1 MLPRRMVFLAGA
13 VLLIIAASY
22 VINRGSAGSSASP
35 SAPVTL
41 DGEDATGGMGMKTTD
56 ELIAFWDG
64 RVTRAPRD
72 FISMT
77 FLAGSIMHK
86 ARETGDIAQYQRA
99 ETTINQALAIDPD
112 YEGAQAYLAAVRYTE
127 HDFTGALALA
137 SQVYAAH
144 PNVVSALATMGDAQ
158 LELGNYKEAEADYQ
172 RLNQRNP
179 GPAVDSRLSRVAWL
193 QGHPD
198 QAIALMQQA
207 GAEAQDLALTGESA
221 AWYQFQLGELY
232 FQTGRPDQAATYY
245 GQALDLFPN
254 YYLALAGLGKARAAQ
269 ERYDEAVK
277 YYQQAIA
284 IIPQPDFLA
293 ALGDIYTLTGQ
304 PANARQQYDTVEFI
318 GKLAAINKVIY
329 NRQLALFDAN
339 HDRRLDEALTLT
351 SQELAA
357 RKDIYGYDAQ
367 AWALYKNGRYQEAQ
381 AAMQQAM
388 KLGTQDALLDYHAGM
403 IAKSLGDTAQA
414 RLLLSRAL
422 AHNAHFD
429 LLQARVARAAL
440 P

>member
-1 MLPRRMVFLAGA
+1 MLPRRMVFLLGA
-13 VLLIIAASY
+13 VLLIIGASY
-22 VINRGSAGSSASP
+22 VINRGSAGSPASR
-35 SAPVTL
+35 SDPVAL
-41 DGEDATGGMGMKTTD
+41 DGEDSSGGMGMKTTD
-56 ELIAFWDG
+56 QLITFWDA
-64 RVTRAPRD
+64 RVARDPRD

-77 FLAGSIMHK
+77 YLAGSFMHK

-112 YEGAQAYLAAVRYTE
+112 YEGAQAYLAAIHYTQ

-137 SQVYAAH
+137 TQVYAAH

-158 LELGNYKEAEADYQ
+158 LELGNYKEAEAAYQ

-179 GPAVDSRLSRVAWL
+179 GPAVDSRLSRLAWL

-198 QAIALMQQA
+198 KAIALMQQA
-207 GAEAQDLALTGESA
+207 GAEAQDLALIGESA

-232 FQTGRPDQAATYY
+232 FQTGNADKAAAYY
-245 GQALDLFPN
+245 SQALDLFPH

-269 ERYDEAVK
+269 QRYDEAIK

-293 ALGDIYTLTGQ
+293 ALGDLYTLTGQ
-304 PANARQQYDTVEFI
+304 PAQAQQQYDTVEFI

-329 NRQLALFDAN
+329 NRQLALFYAN
-339 HDRRLDEALTLT
+339 HDRKLDEALTLT
-351 SQELAA
+351 TQELAA

-367 AWALYKNGRYQEAQ
+367 AWALYKSGRYQDAQ

-403 IAKSLGDTAQA
+403 IAKSLGETAQA

-422 AHNAHFD
+422 ARNPHFD
-429 LLQARVARAAL
+429 LLQAQVARAAL

>member
-1 MLPRRMVFLAGA
+1 MLPRRMVFLVGA
-13 VLLIIAASY
+13 VLLIIGASY
-22 VINRGSAGSSASP
+22 VVNRGATGVPA
-35 SAPVTL
+35 APVAPVAL
-41 DGEDATGGMGMKTTD
+41 DGEDASGGVGMKTTD
-56 ELIAFWDG
+56 ELIAFWDA
-64 RVTRAPRD
+64 RVARDPRD

-77 FLAGSIMHK
+77 FLAGSFMHK

-99 ETTINQALAIDPD
+99 ETTIHQALAIDPD
-112 YEGAQAYLAAVRYTE
+112 YEGAQAYLAAVRYTQ
-127 HDFTGALALA
+127 HDFTGALTLA
-137 SQVYAAH
+137 TQVYAAH
-144 PNVVSALATMGDAQ
+144 PNIVSALATMGDAQ
-158 LELGNYKEAEADYQ
+158 LELGNYKEAEAAYQ

-179 GPAVDSRLSRVAWL
+179 GPAVESRLSRLAWL

-207 GAEAQDLALTGESA
+207 TAEAQDLALTGESA

-232 FQTGRPDQAATYY
+232 FQTGNPDRAAGYY
-245 GQALDLFPN
+245 SQALDLFPN

-269 ERYDEAVK
+269 ERYPEAIG
-277 YYQQAIA
+277 YYQQAVA

-293 ALGDIYTLTGQ
+293 ALGDLYTLTGE
-304 PANARQQYDTVEFI
+304 PAKAQQQYDTVEFI

-329 NRQLALFDAN
+329 NRQLALFYAN
-339 HDRRLDEALTLT
+339 HDRKLDEALALT
-351 SQELAA
+351 TQELAA

-367 AWALYKNGRYQEAQ
+367 AWALYKRGQYQEAQ

-422 AHNAHFD
+422 ARNPHFD